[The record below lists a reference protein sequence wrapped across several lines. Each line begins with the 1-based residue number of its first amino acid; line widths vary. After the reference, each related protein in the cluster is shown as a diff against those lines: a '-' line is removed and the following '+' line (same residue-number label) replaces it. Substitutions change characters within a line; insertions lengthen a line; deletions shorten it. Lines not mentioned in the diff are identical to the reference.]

1 MQAKYAAINDPALKA
16 LVPQLNV
23 KGGLLFVGKD
33 TKTLYNTPKDGFL
46 PRVGFAYKVDNRS
59 VLRGGMGL
67 FSGFL
72 GERRGDV
79 IQTGYS
85 QTTTFPTTF
94 NANGAPLPYYMDQV
108 LLTTPILEPVGNAQG
123 KQTGLGQAVS
133 FFNPAP
139 NVSKQLRWQM
149 GYQRELAPGLAI
161 EAAYVGN
168 YGYNIEINRNINALP
183 AKYLS
188 TDNSRT
194 QTMVDNNAFLSASV
208 ANPFAGLIPGTS
220 FNNATISRSQ
230 LLRPYPQYGDIT
242 TTNNDG
248 KSWYHSGQFGVQK
261 RFTKGYAM
269 GVSYTY
275 SHWMQA
281 TEYLNPTDADPSKM
295 ISDLDVPH
303 RLSLNGIYQLPFG
316 KGKRFGSDAG
326 AFLNGLIGDWQIQG
340 VYTYQ
345 KGFPVPFGTDGFY
358 QGGDLSVD
366 QGTTQRWFNTDQITS
381 VLNST
386 STNASPLNHLR
397 SASFPLRF
405 ENVRRDAIN
414 TADLSLLKDVRFQ
427 GGTRAQFRLE
437 FINAFNQTYFPNPQI
452 GPTGNTFGQ
461 ITSSNQSNYARR
473 VQIGIKFLF

>member
-1 MQAKYAAINDPALKA
+1 
-16 LVPQLNV
+16 
-23 KGGLLFVGKD
+23 
-33 TKTLYNTPKDGFL
+33 
-46 PRVGFAYKVDNRS
+46 
-59 VLRGGMGL
+59 
-67 FSGFL
+67 
-72 GERRGDV
+72 
-79 IQTGYS
+79 
-85 QTTTFPTTF
+85 
-94 NANGAPLPYYMDQV
+94 
-108 LLTTPILEPVGNAQG
+108 
-123 KQTGLGQAVS
+123 
-133 FFNPAP
+133 
-139 NVSKQLRWQM
+139 
-149 GYQRELAPGLAI
+149 
-161 EAAYVGN
+161 
-168 YGYNIEINRNINALP
+168 
-183 AKYLS
+183 
-188 TDNSRT
+188 
-194 QTMVDNNAFLSASV
+194 
-208 ANPFAGLIPGTS
+208 
-220 FNNATISRSQ
+220 
-230 LLRPYPQYGDIT
+230 
-242 TTNNDG
+242 
-248 KSWYHSGQFGVQK
+248 
-261 RFTKGYAM
+261 M

>member
-1 MQAKYAAINDPALKA
+1 MVDVSVGGDNRPVTTHSFAATMNKNWSAHSIKSGVELRNYGERNNPPGNNQSGQYAFTNAYTRVASNGSTGTDWNGVQSYAAFLLGMPSTTSILRPNSYDEYSNTWGLFVQDDWRVNDRLTLNLGVRYEFEQPMVEKNNGSVSNFDYTYTQPMEAAVQAKYAAINDPALKA

-230 LLRPYPQYGDIT
+230 LLRLPAGRRHHDDEQRR
-242 TTNNDG
+242 
-248 KSWYHSGQFGVQK
+248 QV
-261 RFTKGYAM
+261 
-269 GVSYTY
+269 
-275 SHWMQA
+275 
-281 TEYLNPTDADPSKM
+281 L
-295 ISDLDVPH
+295 VPA
-303 RLSLNGIYQLPFG
+303 P
-316 KGKRFGSDAG
+316 
-326 AFLNGLIGDWQIQG
+326 
-340 VYTYQ
+340 
-345 KGFPVPFGTDGFY
+345 
-358 QGGDLSVD
+358 
-366 QGTTQRWFNTDQITS
+366 
-381 VLNST
+381 
-386 STNASPLNHLR
+386 AS
-397 SASFPLRF
+397 SASRSGSERATRWACPTPIRIGC
-405 ENVRRDAIN
+405 RPPN
-414 TADLSLLKDVRFQ
+414 T
-427 GGTRAQFRLE
+427 
-437 FINAFNQTYFPNPQI
+437 
-452 GPTGNTFGQ
+452 
-461 ITSSNQSNYARR
+461 
-473 VQIGIKFLF
+473 